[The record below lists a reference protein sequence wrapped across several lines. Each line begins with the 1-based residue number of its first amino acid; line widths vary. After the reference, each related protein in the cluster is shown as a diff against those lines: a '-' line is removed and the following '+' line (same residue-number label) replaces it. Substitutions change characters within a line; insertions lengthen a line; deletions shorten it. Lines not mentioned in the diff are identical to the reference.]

1 MWQEQHE
8 AYPHHRD
15 IGGGEPAAPPGHH
28 EKTLAQDIV
37 NNGSVRLH
45 SGECRVKGSNALIRQ
60 SYGSGPNNHHLI
72 AKCLRRGGGLPA
84 LDDIGDRIAWEAV
97 LTARCRLIRG
107 KRGRAE
113 MINHHPPLLVSG
125 ELKTL
130 ASRHQPHLEAL
141 VSPNGHQR
149 VGIAVPLL
157 QIALQKANAQ
167 RREEIALLLRN
178 RCLLRRSRCLPT
190 TPARCAHT
198 PTVLH
203 DERIIPDTTIVGVWT
218 AIEKAVSPDGLG

>member
-28 EKTLAQDIV
+28 EKTLVQDIV

-45 SGECRVKGSNALIRQ
+45 SGEGRVKGSNALIRKP
-60 SYGSGPNNHHLI
+60 YGCGPNNHNLI
-72 AKCLRRGGGLPA
+72 AKCLRWGGGLTA
-84 LDDIGDRIAWEAV
+84 LDDIGDSIAWEAV

-113 MINHHPPLLVSG
+113 MINDHPPLLVG
-125 ELKTL
+125 WELKAL
-130 ASRHQPHLEAL
+130 ASPHQPHLDAV
-141 VSPNGHQR
+141 VSSNGHQR

-157 QIALQKANAQ
+157 QIALQEANAQ
-167 RREEIALLLRN
+167 RRKEIVLLLR
-178 RCLLRRSRCLPT
+178 SRC
-190 TPARCAHT
+190 
-198 PTVLH
+198 
-203 DERIIPDTTIVGVWT
+203 
-218 AIEKAVSPDGLG
+218 